1 MIEINT
7 FAGQNWLITPA
18 ALAVDEAPPQN
29 ISGQKWLLVL
39 SGVAITDFKGNSPAH
54 WLPETLMIRPD
65 VSSPLKYAIDKY
77 SIPIPRPGINDPVS
91 FQVEQG
97 IPFAAISSIFNQNQ
111 SVNSGFS
118 VNVWRPAPY
127 YTGIDA
133 SSGAALN
140 MLFSGIAV
148 DVAVRDNDAWLYR
161 VSYHITLLGKIV
173 FAKEQLQ

>member
-1 MIEINT
+1 MKEIST

-18 ALAVDEAPPQN
+18 ALAVDEARPRN

-65 VSSPLKYAIDKY
+65 VSSPLNYAVDKY
-77 SIPIPRPGINDPVS
+77 SIPRPSLDYPVW

-127 YTGIDA
+127 NTGIDA

-140 MLFSGIAV
+140 MLFTGIAV

-173 FAKEQLQ
+173 FRQEPKID

>member
-1 MIEINT
+1 MREIDT

-18 ALAVDEAPPQN
+18 ALAVDEAAPRN

-65 VSSPLKYAIDKY
+65 WSSPLNHAVDKY
-77 SIPIPRPGINDPVS
+77 SIPRPVTSNTVR

-127 YTGIDA
+127 DTGIDA

-173 FAKEQLQ
+173 FAQQPIVE

>member
-1 MIEINT
+1 MKEIGT

-18 ALAVDEAPPQN
+18 ALAVDEAAPRN

-65 VSSPLKYAIDKY
+65 VSSPLNYAVDKY
-77 SIPIPRPGINDPVS
+77 SIPRPSLDYPVW

-127 YTGIDA
+127 YTVTDFD
-133 SSGAALN
+133 SGTTFN
-140 MLFSGIAV
+140 RLFSGIAV

-173 FAKEQLQ
+173 FRQEPKID